1 MVVRGEYFRD
11 YNAFMHLPRIE
22 LGFPRSQCI
31 CVFLAAVICANPGLW
46 LTAQSSKTPVPVES
60 PTAVA
65 ERGITLGTKGHCKEA
80 MPILK
85 AVIPKIHNDKDLLHD
100 AVMARAQCGM
110 ATDQRDVV
118 DESLMVLRREF
129 PGDAKVLY
137 ITTRYYSEL
146 ANRTAQELLQ
156 KAPSSPEAET
166 LVAEAFQAQGRWD
179 DAAAQYRK
187 ILQQNPNQPGIHY
200 QLGRILLS
208 KPMDPTVTAEAI
220 KEFEA
225 ELKINPISP
234 SAEFM
239 LGDLAW
245 RNQKTDEAIDH
256 FTRATQF
263 DAGLA
268 EAYLGLGMALNAAG
282 KYSDAIVPLKKYTE
296 MDPSDPAG
304 FYQLATAYARTGNKP
319 EADRLLAVQRQ
330 LEKEKPRVVTP
341 PPQDISQPH

>member
-1 MVVRGEYFRD
+1 MWLRAQV
-11 YNAFMHLPRIE
+11 
-22 LGFPRSQCI
+22 SKS
-31 CVFLAAVICANPGLW
+31 AAGL
-46 LTAQSSKTPVPVES
+46 ES
-60 PTAVA
+60 PTAAA
-65 ERGITLGTKGHCKEA
+65 ERGISLGAKGHCKEA

-85 AVIPKIHNDKDLLHD
+85 RVIPKLQDKDLLHD

-118 DESLMVLRREF
+118 DESFIVLRREF
-129 PGDAKVLY
+129 PGDPKVLY

-146 ANRTAQELLQ
+146 ANRTAQELMQ

-166 LVAEAFQAQGRWD
+166 LIAEAFQAQGKWD
-179 DAAAQYRK
+179 DATAQFRK
-187 ILQQNPNQPGIHY
+187 ILEQNPNQPGIHY

-208 KPMDPTVTAEAI
+208 KPLDPTVTEEAT

-225 ELKINPISP
+225 ELRVNPTSP

-245 RNQKTDEAIDH
+245 RNEKSDEAIEH
-256 FTRATQF
+256 FTRAILF

-282 KYSDAIVPLKKYTE
+282 KYSEAIGPLKKYTE
-296 MDPSDPAG
+296 MDPTDPAG
-304 FYQLATAYARTGNKP
+304 YYQLATAYARTGNRP
-319 EADRLLAVQRQ
+319 EADRLLAVQRR
-330 LEKEKPRVVTP
+330 LEKDKPRTVAP

>member
-1 MVVRGEYFRD
+1 
-11 YNAFMHLPRIE
+11 
-22 LGFPRSQCI
+22 
-31 CVFLAAVICANPGLW
+31 
-46 LTAQSSKTPVPVES
+46 
-60 PTAVA
+60 
-65 ERGITLGTKGHCKEA
+65 

-85 AVIPKIHNDKDLLHD
+85 RVIPKIQGDKDLLHD

-118 DESLMVLRREF
+118 AESLITLRREF

-137 ITTRYYSEL
+137 ITTRYLSEL

-166 LVAEAFQAQGRWD
+166 LIAEAFQAQGKWD
-179 DAAAQYRK
+179 DATAQYRK
-187 ILQQNPNQPGIHY
+187 ILEQNPNQLGIHY

-208 KPMDPTVTAEAI
+208 KPLDPTVTEEAT

-225 ELKINPISP
+225 ELKINPTSP

-245 RNQKTDEAIDH
+245 RNQKTEEAIEH
-256 FTRATQF
+256 FSRATQF
-263 DAGLA
+263 DTGLG

-282 KYSDAIVPLKKYTE
+282 KYSEAIAPLKKYTE
-296 MDPSDPAG
+296 MDPTDPAG
-304 FYQLATAYARTGNKP
+304 YYQLATAYARTGNKP
-319 EADRLLAVQRQ
+319 EADRLLALQRQ
-330 LEKEKPRVVTP
+330 MEKDKPRIVTP

>member
-1 MVVRGEYFRD
+1 MNLRRFK
-11 YNAFMHLPRIE
+11 
-22 LGFPRSQCI
+22 LGFSRFQRI
-31 CVFLAAVICANPGLW
+31 FVFLAIVICGNPGEW
-46 LTAQSSKTPVPVES
+46 SVAQVSKTPAPVES
-60 PTAVA
+60 LTATA
-65 ERGITLGTKGHCKEA
+65 ERGITLGTRGRCKEA

-85 AVIPKIHNDKDLLHD
+85 RVIPKIQDKDLLHD
-100 AVMARAQCGM
+100 VLMARAQCGM

-118 DESLMVLRREF
+118 AESLIVLRREF
-129 PGDAKVLY
+129 PGDPKVLF

-146 ANRTAQELLQ
+146 ANRTAQELMQ

-166 LVAEAFQAQGRWD
+166 LIAEAFQSQGKWD
-179 DAAAQYRK
+179 DATAQFRK
-187 ILQQNPNQPGIHY
+187 ILEQNPNQPGIHY

-208 KPMDPTVTAEAI
+208 KPLDPTVTEEAT

-225 ELKINPISP
+225 ELKVNSTSP

-245 RNQKTDEAIDH
+245 RNQKTDEAIEH
-256 FTRATQF
+256 FSRATQF

-282 KYSDAIVPLKKYTE
+282 KYSEAIAPLKKYME
-296 MDPSDPAG
+296 MDSSDPAG
-304 FYQLATAYARTGNKP
+304 YYQLATAYARTGNKP
-319 EADRLLAVQRQ
+319 EADRLLALQRQ
-330 LEKEKPRVVTP
+330 VEKDQPRMVTP

>member
-1 MVVRGEYFRD
+1 
-11 YNAFMHLPRIE
+11 MHLGGIE
-22 LGFPRSQCI
+22 LGLPKSQCI
-31 CVFLAAVICANPGLW
+31 LVLVAAIICGNPGAW
-46 LTAQSSKTPVPVES
+46 LRAQAPKATAPAES
-60 PTAVA
+60 PVAKA
-65 ERGITLGTKGHCKEA
+65 ERGIALGTRGHCKEA

-85 AVIPKIHNDKDLLHD
+85 QVIPKIQQDKDLLHD
-100 AVMARAQCGM
+100 VVMARAQCGM

-118 DESLMVLRREF
+118 GESLLMLAREF
-129 PGDAKVLY
+129 PGDPKVLY

-146 ANRTAQELLQ
+146 ANRTAQDLIQ

-166 LVAEAFQAQGRWD
+166 LIAEALQAQGKPD
-179 DAAAQYRK
+179 DAAAQFRK
-187 ILQQNPNQPGIHY
+187 ILEQNPNQPGIHY

-208 KPMDPTVTAEAI
+208 KPLDPAVSEEAR

-225 ELKINPISP
+225 ELKINPTSP
-234 SAEFM
+234 AAEFM

-245 RNQKTDEAIDH
+245 RNQKAEEAIEH

-282 KYSDAIVPLKKYTE
+282 RYGEAITPLKKYTE

-304 FYQLATAYARTGNKP
+304 YYQLATAYARTGNKP
-319 EADRLLAVQRQ
+319 EADRLLALQREA
-330 LEKEKPRVVTP
+330 EKNKPRMMTT
-341 PPQDISQPH
+341 PPQDIAQPH

>member
-1 MVVRGEYFRD
+1 MILLG
-11 YNAFMHLPRIE
+11 IE
-22 LGFPRSQCI
+22 LGFPKAHWIS
-31 CVFLAAVICANPGLW
+31 VFLSAVVCGIPGISS
-46 LTAQSSKTPVPVES
+46 TAQVSKTPAPVES
-60 PTAVA
+60 PTAAA
-65 ERGITLGTKGHCKEA
+65 ERGISLGAKGRCAEA

-85 AVIPKIHNDKDLLHD
+85 KVIPKIQDKDLLHD
-100 AVMARAQCGM
+100 AVMTRAQCGM

-118 DESLMVLRREF
+118 AESLITLRREF

-137 ITTRYYSEL
+137 ITTRYLSEL

-179 DAAAQYRK
+179 DATAQYRK
-187 ILQQNPNQPGIHY
+187 ILEQNPNQPGIHY

-208 KPMDPTVTAEAI
+208 KPLDPTVTEQAT

-225 ELKINPISP
+225 ELKVNPTSP

-245 RNQKTDEAIDH
+245 RNQKADEAIEH
-256 FTRATQF
+256 FYRATQF

-268 EAYLGLGMALNAAG
+268 EAYLGLGIALNAAG
-282 KYSDAIVPLKKYTE
+282 KYSEAIPPLKKYTE
-296 MDPSDPAG
+296 MDPTDPAG
-304 FYQLATAYARTGNKP
+304 YYQLATAYARTGNKP

>member
-1 MVVRGEYFRD
+1 
-11 YNAFMHLPRIE
+11 
-22 LGFPRSQCI
+22 
-31 CVFLAAVICANPGLW
+31 
-46 LTAQSSKTPVPVES
+46 
-60 PTAVA
+60 
-65 ERGITLGTKGHCKEA
+65 

-85 AVIPKIHNDKDLLHD
+85 GVIPKIHNDKDLLHD
-100 AVMARAQCGM
+100 AVMTRAQCGM

-118 DESLMVLRREF
+118 AESIVVLTREF
-129 PGDAKVLY
+129 PADPKVLF

-146 ANRTAQELLQ
+146 ANRTAQDLLQ

-179 DAAAQYRK
+179 DATAQYRK
-187 ILQQNPNQPGIHY
+187 ILEQNPNQQGIHY

-208 KPMDPTVTAEAI
+208 KPMDPKVTEEAT

-225 ELKINPISP
+225 ELKVNPSSP

-245 RNQKTDEAIDH
+245 RNQKTDEAIEH
-256 FTRATQF
+256 FSRAMQF

-282 KYSDAIVPLKKYTE
+282 KYSEAITPLKKYTE

-304 FYQLATAYARTGNKP
+304 YYQLATAYARTGNKA

-330 LEKEKPRVVTP
+330 LEKEKPRVVAP
-341 PPQDISQPH
+341 PPQDIAQPH

>member
-1 MVVRGEYFRD
+1 MNSRRSD
-11 YNAFMHLPRIE
+11 
-22 LGFPRSQCI
+22 LGFPKAQCI
-31 CVFLAAVICANPGLW
+31 FVLVAAMICGTPSAWLW
-46 LTAQSSKTPVPVES
+46 AQVSKSAAPAES
-60 PTAVA
+60 ITTKA
-65 ERGITLGTKGHCKEA
+65 ERGITLGARGRCKEA
-80 MPILK
+80 MPVLK
-85 AVIPKIHNDKDLLHD
+85 QVIPNIKDKDLLHD
-100 AVMARAQCGM
+100 AVMTRAQCGM

-118 DESLMVLRREF
+118 GESLIVLRREF
-129 PGDAKVLY
+129 PGDPKVLL

-146 ANRTAQELLQ
+146 ANRTAQELIQ

-166 LVAEAFQAQGRWD
+166 LIAESFQAQGRWD
-179 DAAAQYRK
+179 DATAQYRK
-187 ILQQNPNQPGIHY
+187 ILEQNPNQPGIHY

-208 KPMDPTVTAEAI
+208 KPLDPTLTDQAT

-225 ELKINPISP
+225 ELKLNPTSP

-245 RNQKTDEAIDH
+245 RSQKADEAIEH
-256 FTRATQF
+256 FSRATQF

-282 KYSDAIVPLKKYTE
+282 KYSEAIPPLKKYTDL
-296 MDPSDPAG
+296 DPSHPAG
-304 FYQLATAYARTGNKP
+304 YYQLATAYARTGNKP

>member
-1 MVVRGEYFRD
+1 MWLRAQV
-11 YNAFMHLPRIE
+11 
-22 LGFPRSQCI
+22 SKS
-31 CVFLAAVICANPGLW
+31 AAGL
-46 LTAQSSKTPVPVES
+46 ES
-60 PTAVA
+60 PTAAA
-65 ERGITLGTKGHCKEA
+65 ERGISLGAKGHCKEA

-85 AVIPKIHNDKDLLHD
+85 RVIPKLQDKDLLHD

-118 DESLMVLRREF
+118 DESFIVLRREF
-129 PGDAKVLY
+129 PGDPKVLY

-146 ANRTAQELLQ
+146 ANRTAQELMQ

-166 LVAEAFQAQGRWD
+166 LIAEAFQAQGKWD
-179 DAAAQYRK
+179 DATAQFRK
-187 ILQQNPNQPGIHY
+187 ILEQNPNQPGIHY

-208 KPMDPTVTAEAI
+208 KPLDPTVTEEAT

-225 ELKINPISP
+225 ELRVNPTSP

-245 RNQKTDEAIDH
+245 RNEKSDEAIEH
-256 FTRATQF
+256 FTRAIQF

-282 KYSDAIVPLKKYTE
+282 KYSEAIGPLKKYTE
-296 MDPSDPAG
+296 IDPTDPAG
-304 FYQLATAYARTGNKP
+304 YYQLATAYARTGNRP
-319 EADRLLAVQRQ
+319 EADRLLAVQRR
-330 LEKEKPRVVTP
+330 LEKDKPRTVAP

>member
-1 MVVRGEYFRD
+1 MR
-11 YNAFMHLPRIE
+11 MHRIE
-22 LGFPRSQCI
+22 LGFPKSQWI
-31 CVFLAAVICANPGLW
+31 FVILLAVICGNPGQW
-46 LTAQSSKTPVPVES
+46 LKAQGSKTPAAVES
-60 PTAVA
+60 PTSAA
-65 ERGITLGTKGHCKEA
+65 ERGITLGTKGQCKEA
-80 MPILK
+80 MSILK
-85 AVIPKIHNDKDLLHD
+85 KVIPKIHDDKDLLHD
-100 AVMARAQCGM
+100 AVMTRAQCGM

-118 DESLMVLRREF
+118 AESIVVLTREF
-129 PGDAKVLY
+129 PGDPKVLF

-146 ANRTAQELLQ
+146 ANRTAQELMQ

-166 LVAEAFQAQGRWD
+166 LIAEAFQAQGKWD

-187 ILQQNPNQPGIHY
+187 ILQQNPNQQGIHY

-208 KPMDPTVTAEAI
+208 KPLDPTVTEEAT

-225 ELKINPISP
+225 ELKVNPTSP

-245 RNQKTDEAIDH
+245 RNQKADEAIEH
-256 FTRATQF
+256 FLRATQF

-282 KYSDAIVPLKKYTE
+282 KYSEAIAPLRKYTE

-304 FYQLATAYARTGNKP
+304 YYQLATAYARTGNKP
-319 EADRLLAVQRQ
+319 EADRLLALQREM
-330 LEKEKPRVVTP
+330 EKNKPRIVSP

>member
-1 MVVRGEYFRD
+1 M
-11 YNAFMHLPRIE
+11 NLHRIE
-22 LGFPRSQCI
+22 LGFPKSQCI
-31 CVFLAAVICANPGLW
+31 SLFLAAFLSGNPGW
-46 LTAQSSKTPVPVES
+46 LIGQVSKTPTTVES
-60 PTAVA
+60 TTATA

-85 AVIPKIHNDKDLLHD
+85 KVISKIHDDKDLLHD
-100 AVMARAQCGM
+100 VVMARAQCGM

-118 DESLMVLRREF
+118 AESLIILTQEF
-129 PGDAKVLY
+129 PGDPKVLY

-146 ANRTAQELLQ
+146 ANRTAQELMQ

-166 LVAEAFQAQGRWD
+166 LIAEAFQAQGKWD

-187 ILQQNPNQPGIHY
+187 ILEQNPNQQGIHY

-208 KPMDPTVTAEAI
+208 KPLDPTVTEQAT

-225 ELKINPISP
+225 ELKVNPTSP

-239 LGDLAW
+239 LADLAM
-245 RNQKTDEAIDH
+245 RNLRTDEAIEH
-256 FTRATQF
+256 FSRAMQF
-263 DAGLA
+263 DAGLS

-282 KYSDAIVPLKKYTE
+282 KYTEAIAPLKKYTE

-304 FYQLATAYARTGNKP
+304 YYQLATAYARTGNKT
-319 EADRLLAVQRQ
+319 EADRLLALQRQ
-330 LEKEKPRVVTP
+330 IEKDKPRVISP
-341 PPQDISQPH
+341 PPQDVSQPH

>member
-1 MVVRGEYFRD
+1 MNLRRFK
-11 YNAFMHLPRIE
+11 
-22 LGFPRSQCI
+22 LGFSRFQRI
-31 CVFLAAVICANPGLW
+31 FVFLAIVICGNPGEW
-46 LTAQSSKTPVPVES
+46 SVAQVSKTPAPVES
-60 PTAVA
+60 LTATA
-65 ERGITLGTKGHCKEA
+65 ERGITLGTRGRCKEA

-85 AVIPKIHNDKDLLHD
+85 RVIPKIQDKDLRHD
-100 AVMARAQCGM
+100 VLMARAQCGM

-118 DESLMVLRREF
+118 AESLIVLTREF
-129 PGDAKVLY
+129 PGDPKVLY

-146 ANRTAQELLQ
+146 ANRTAQELMR

-166 LVAEAFQAQGRWD
+166 LIAEALQAQGKWD
-179 DAAAQYRK
+179 DAAAQFRK
-187 ILQQNPNQPGIHY
+187 ILEQNPNQPGIHY

-208 KPMDPTVTAEAI
+208 KPLDPTVTEEAT

-225 ELKINPISP
+225 ELKVNSTSP

-245 RNQKTDEAIDH
+245 RNQKTDEAIEH
-256 FTRATQF
+256 FSRATQF

-282 KYSDAIVPLKKYTE
+282 KYSEAIAPLKKYTE
-296 MDPSDPAG
+296 MDSSDPAG
-304 FYQLATAYARTGNKP
+304 YYQLATAYARTGNKP
-319 EADRLLAVQRQ
+319 EADRLLALQRQ
-330 LEKEKPRVVTP
+330 MEKDQPRMVTP

>member
-1 MVVRGEYFRD
+1 M
-11 YNAFMHLPRIE
+11 NLLRIG
-22 LGFPRSQCI
+22 LGSPKSQCI
-31 CVFLAAVICANPGLW
+31 SLIIVTLACGSPGEW
-46 LTAQSSKTPVPVES
+46 LRAQVSKAPAAVES
-60 PTAVA
+60 PTATA
-65 ERGITLGTKGHCKEA
+65 ERGITLGTRGQCKEA
-80 MPILK
+80 MALLK
-85 AVIPKIHNDKDLLHD
+85 KVIPKIHDDKDLLHD

-118 DESLMVLRREF
+118 AESLIVLTREF
-129 PGDAKVLY
+129 PGDPKVMF

-166 LVAEAFQAQGRWD
+166 LIAEAFQAQGKWD
-179 DAAAQYRK
+179 DATAQYRK
-187 ILQQNPNQPGIHY
+187 ILEQNPNQQGIHY

-208 KPMDPTVTAEAI
+208 KPMDPTVSEEAT

-225 ELKINPISP
+225 ELKVNPTSP

-239 LGDLAW
+239 LGDLAM
-245 RNQKTDEAIDH
+245 RNQKSDEAIEH
-256 FTRATQF
+256 FSRATQF

-268 EAYLGLGMALNAAG
+268 EGYLGLGMALNAAG
-282 KYSDAIVPLKKYTE
+282 KYADAISPLKKYTA

-304 FYQLATAYARTGNKP
+304 YYQLATAYARTGNKE
-319 EADRLLAVQRQ
+319 EADRLLALQRQ
-330 LEKEKPRVVTP
+330 MEKNKPRVVSP